1 MKLNVGKTKTMVV
14 SRSRSLNPT
23 SPALSVNG
31 AVLKDLAYLEIL
43 GLTLDSKLTFE
54 THLRSVARSVSQ
66 KIGIMRKSWSIF
78 RDPSLMKTCFY
89 SFLLPVLEYC
99 SAVWCSA
106 ADSHLRLLDRA
117 RAVAC
122 ATCHRSPTFHMGGAL
137 ECNLLHRRSVA
148 VLCMIYKIWSNPSH
162 PLHSE
167 LPRQFVPV
175 RVTRAAIAAHTDAF
189 EVPRCRTVQ
198 CSDLSFHGRCHC
210 GMILTTPLLTAVG

>member
-1 MKLNVGKTKTMVV
+1 MWGMKLNVGKTKTMVV
-14 SRSRSLNPT
+14 SRSRSLNPP

-31 AVLKDLAYLEIL
+31 VVLKDLAYLEIL
-43 GLTLDSKLTFE
+43 GLTFDSKLTFE

-66 KIGIMRKSWSIF
+66 KTGIMRKSWSIF

-117 RAVAC
+117 VAC
-122 ATCHRSPTFHMGGAL
+122 AAFHMGGAL

-148 VLCMIYKIWSNPSH
+148 GLCMIYKIWSNPSH
-162 PLHSE
+162 PLHAE
-167 LPRQFVPV
+167 LPQQFVPV
-175 RVTRAAIAAHTDAF
+175 RVTR
-189 EVPRCRTVQ
+189 
-198 CSDLSFHGRCHC
+198 SDVHR
-210 GMILTTPLLTAVG
+210 